1 MPDHAFG
8 DRCLGDLDPK
18 LEKIATIW
26 SPTPSPASD
35 KAEIFHELRRPSV
48 VRHRPVPL
56 QTVLKPRLTLDVALV
71 VSVPVQL
78 HRASPDPAYT
88 RMGRFVTEAWSSCH
102 DGYAFRLRLCGSQWS
117 CQRWY
122 HLPARARPS
131 YCVFFGQ
138 DNQQLNLT
146 VRPRFVITLS
156 FKTIGGNNGYA

>member
-1 MPDHAFG
+1 MVA
-8 DRCLGDLDPK
+8 
-18 LEKIATIW
+18 ET
-26 SPTPSPASD
+26 SPSSD

-48 VRHRPVPL
+48 ARRPMPL

-117 CQRWY
+117 GQRLY

-131 YCVFFGQ
+131 CCVF
-138 DNQQLNLT
+138 LA
-146 VRPRFVITLS
+146 
-156 FKTIGGNNGYA
+156 KTTSS